1 MNEVRLRHVL
11 ALCLCTLIHMIAITT
26 DLSSVW
32 LPHHVH
38 AMAPLPFSFLYHH
51 LFGLT

>member
-11 ALCLCTLIHMIAITT
+11 ALCLCTLIAITT

-51 LFGLT
+51 CSALRK